1 MFVELV
7 THRLPHRTPRSSAPP
22 RHLPPAGRMSTGLL
36 APSFT
41 PLESRDGGRLA
52 GALWLLTGALL
63 ILLLSWSAAPRTL
76 LLIS

>member
-1 MFVELV
+1 MIVELV
-7 THRLPHRTPRSSAPP
+7 THRIPDRLRRRPAAAQPASHAYGAPTA
-22 RHLPPAGRMSTGLL
+22 RV

-76 LLIS
+76 LFIS